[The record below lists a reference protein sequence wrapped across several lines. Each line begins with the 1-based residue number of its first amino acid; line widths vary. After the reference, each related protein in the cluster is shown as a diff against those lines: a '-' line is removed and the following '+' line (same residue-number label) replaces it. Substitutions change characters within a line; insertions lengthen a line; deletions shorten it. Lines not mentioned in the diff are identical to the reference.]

1 LDLHGLT
8 GGAGLRLRGSIR
20 SLGPIRFLA
29 ARTVVVSELPSILIT
44 DDDREFRETLREVFE
59 PQGFRTFTAGDGEEA
74 LTIVRTQPVHL
85 VLLDMHMPKLTGLE
99 TLRMLKQLRALLPC
113 ILMSANA
120 DETLVQQALHL
131 QAFTV
136 LAKPV
141 TRNRITDVVRD
152 ALQVVYNWPKQGLGR
167 AG

>member
-1 LDLHGLT
+1 M
-8 GGAGLRLRGSIR
+8 A
-20 SLGPIRFLA
+20 
-29 ARTVVVSELPSILIT
+29 VELPSILIT
-44 DDDREFRETLREVFE
+44 DDDRDFRETLCEVFE
-59 PQGFRTFTAGDGEEA
+59 PQGFRTYTAGDGEEA
-74 LTIVRTQPVHL
+74 LSIVQLQTVHL

-99 TLRMLKQLRALLPC
+99 TLRLLKQNWAIIPC

-141 TRNRITDVVRD
+141 SGRRITDAVRD
-152 ALQVVYNWPKQGLGR
+152 ALQSTYNWPEQGLGR